1 MAVDYAVIVL
11 YLAGMLAMGWWGMR
25 RATSKSDFLV
35 AGRRLGPVM
44 YSGTMAAIV
53 LGGASTI
60 GGVGLGYRYGLSGA
74 WMVFTIGLGLLAL
87 SVFFSA
93 RIARLKVYT
102 VSEMLDLRY
111 GGSAGIISGVVMWAY
126 TLMLA
131 VTSTIA
137 YATIFDVLFGMD
149 RTLSIILGGAIVVAY
164 STLGGMWSITLTDMV
179 QFVVKTIGVLM
190 LLLPIA
196 VIKAGGFAAMKAQL
210 PDDYFA
216 PLGIGGQTVF
226 TYVLI
231 YSFGMLIGQDIWQ
244 RVFTARGD
252 KVARL
257 GGTAAGTYCLFYA
270 LAGAVIGT
278 AAKVL
283 YPHLGSPDDAFAT
296 IVKDALPVGV
306 RGLVLA
312 AALSAVMSTSS
323 GALIACATVANNDIW
338 ARVKRAA
345 AVRRRPAAGESAD
358 GGRAAPGTEHPGDA
372 SGTEAHDRADGEAYD
387 QAHGEAHDEAHD
399 EVRGNRV
406 FILLM
411 GLAVI
416 VIAIALNNV
425 VEALTLAYN
434 VLVGG
439 LLVPILGGLLWK
451 RGNAAGA
458 LASVAVGGLTV
469 IGLMIS
475 LGVLANEPIY
485 YGLIASLV
493 AYVAVSLATEPTDPE
508 VLTAWRARLAGRPD
522 GAVEGD
528 EPGSD
533 EAEGDDPE
541 SDATGDT
548 SVAVARVLTP
558 FSATGRA

>member
-1 MAVDYAVIVL
+1 MAVDYTVIVV

-25 RATSKSDFLV
+25 RARSKSDFLV

-60 GGVGLGYRYGLSGA
+60 GGVGLGYQYGLSGA

-111 GGSAGIISGVVMWAY
+111 GGQAGVISGVVMWAY

-137 YATIFDVLFGMD
+137 YATIFDVLFDMN
-149 RTLSIILGGAIVVAY
+149 RTLAIVLGGSIVVAY

-179 QFVVKTIGVLM
+179 QFVVKTIGVLL

-196 VIKAGGFAAMKAQL
+196 VVKAGGFSEMKAKL
-210 PDDYFA
+210 PTGYFD
-216 PLGIGGQTVF
+216 PLGIGGETIF

-231 YSFGMLIGQDIWQ
+231 YTFGMLIGQDIWQ
-244 RVFTARGD
+244 RVFTAGSD
-252 KVARL
+252 KTARW
-257 GGTAAGTYCLFYA
+257 GGTVAGTYCLVYA
-270 LAGAVIGT
+270 VAGAVIGT

-283 YPHLGSPDDAFAT
+283 YPNLGSPDDAFAT
-296 IVKDALPVGV
+296 IVKDELPVGV

-312 AALSAVMSTSS
+312 AALAAVMSTSS

-338 ARVKRAA
+338 SRLRG
-345 AVRRRPAAGESAD
+345 AVEDRDDE
-358 GGRAAPGTEHPGDA
+358 GG
-372 SGTEAHDRADGEAYD
+372 
-387 QAHGEAHDEAHD
+387 HD

-406 FILLM
+406 FILIM
-411 GLAVI
+411 GIGVI
-416 VIAIALNNV
+416 VTAIALNNV
-425 VEALTLAYN
+425 VEALTVAYN
-434 VLVGG
+434 LLVGG

-451 RGNAAGA
+451 RGTAQGA
-458 LASVAVGGLTV
+458 LASVIVGGLAV
-469 IGLMIS
+469 VGLMATYGI
-475 LGVLANEPIY
+475 LANEPVY
-485 YGLIASLV
+485 YGLLLSLA
-493 AYVAVSLATEPTDPE
+493 AYVTVSLATPATDAA
-508 VLTAWRARLAGRPD
+508 VLAAWRDRLAGR
-522 GAVEGD
+522 GAPERAS
-528 EPGSD
+528 EP
-533 EAEGDDPE
+533 
-541 SDATGDT
+541 
-548 SVAVARVLTP
+548 VAAHQ
-558 FSATGRA
+558 

>member
-25 RATSKSDFLV
+25 RAKSKSDFLV
-35 AGRRLGPVM
+35 AGRRLGPAM

-60 GGVGLGYRYGLSGA
+60 GGVGLGYQYGLSGA

-87 SVFFSA
+87 SIFFSA
-93 RIARLKVYT
+93 RIARLRVYT

-111 GGSAGIISGVVMWAY
+111 GGSAGIISGIVMWAY

-137 YATIFDVLFGMD
+137 YATIFDVLFGLD
-149 RTLSIILGGAIVVAY
+149 RTLSIVLGGVIVVAY

-179 QFVVKTIGVLM
+179 QFVVKTIGVLL

-196 VIKAGGFAAMKAQL
+196 VIRAGGFAEMRAQL

-257 GGTAAGTYCLFYA
+257 GGTAAGTYCLVYA

-296 IVKDALPVGV
+296 IVRDALPVGL

-338 ARVKRAA
+338 ARVKHIAELRG
-345 AVRRRPAAGESAD
+345 RGHGRDEGQGQD
-358 GGRAAPGTEHPGDA
+358 QNGGQSQE
-372 SGTEAHDRADGEAYD
+372 
-387 QAHGEAHDEAHD
+387 HD
-399 EVRGNRV
+399 EVRGNRA

-411 GLAVI
+411 GVGVI
-416 VIAIALNNV
+416 AIAIALNDV

-451 RGNAAGA
+451 RGTGAGA
-458 LASVAVGGLTV
+458 LAAIAVGGLTV
-469 IGLMIS
+469 VGLMTA

-485 YGLIASLV
+485 YGLLASLLT
-493 AYVAVSLATEPTDPE
+493 YVLVSLATKPTDAA
-508 VLTAWRARLAGRPD
+508 VLAAWRERLAGAPEQEAPAPPPV
-522 GAVEGD
+522 GAAAG
-528 EPGSD
+528 
-533 EAEGDDPE
+533 
-541 SDATGDT
+541 T
-548 SVAVARVLTP
+548 
-558 FSATGRA
+558 

>member
-1 MAVDYAVIVL
+1 MAVDYTVIVV

-25 RATSKSDFLV
+25 RAKSKSDFLV

-60 GGVGLGYRYGLSGA
+60 GGVGLGYQYGLSGA

-111 GGSAGIISGVVMWAY
+111 GGRAGVISGVVMWAY

-137 YATIFDVLFGMD
+137 YATIFDVLFDMN
-149 RTLSIILGGAIVVAY
+149 RTLAIVLGGSIVVAY

-179 QFVVKTIGVLM
+179 QFVVKTIGVLL

-196 VIKAGGFAAMKAQL
+196 VVKAGGFSEMKAKL
-210 PDDYFA
+210 PTAYFD
-216 PLGIGGQTVF
+216 PLGIGGETIF

-231 YSFGMLIGQDIWQ
+231 YTFGMLIGQDIWQ

-252 KVARL
+252 RTAKW
-257 GGTAAGTYCLFYA
+257 GGTVAGTYCLVYA

-283 YPHLGSPDDAFAT
+283 YPKLPSADTAFAT
-296 IVKDALPVGV
+296 IVKDELPVGV

-312 AALSAVMSTSS
+312 AALAAVMSTSS

-338 ARVKRAA
+338 SRLRG
-345 AVRRRPAAGESAD
+345 AVRRTED
-358 GGRAAPGTEHPGDA
+358 GHERE
-372 SGTEAHDRADGEAYD
+372 
-387 QAHGEAHDEAHD
+387 HD
-399 EVRGNRV
+399 EVKGNRV
-406 FILLM
+406 FILVM
-411 GLAVI
+411 GIAVI
-416 VIAIALNNV
+416 CTAIALNNV
-425 VEALTLAYN
+425 VEALTVAYN
-434 VLVGG
+434 LLVGG

-451 RGNAAGA
+451 RGTVHGA
-458 LASVAVGGLTV
+458 LASVVVGGLAV
-469 IGLMIS
+469 IGLMAAYGI
-475 LGVLANEPIY
+475 LANQPVY
-485 YGLIASLV
+485 YGLLLSLA
-493 AYVAVSLATEPTDPE
+493 AYVIVSLATPATDAA
-508 VLTAWRARLAGRPD
+508 VLATWRERLAGRD
-522 GAVEGD
+522 A
-528 EPGSD
+528 EPVS
-533 EAEGDDPE
+533 EP
-541 SDATGDT
+541 
-548 SVAVARVLTP
+548 VPVHQ
-558 FSATGRA
+558 

>member
-1 MAVDYAVIVL
+1 MAVDYTVIVL

-25 RATSKSDFLV
+25 RARSKSEFLV
-35 AGRRLGPVM
+35 AGRRLGPTM

-111 GGSAGIISGVVMWAY
+111 GGRAGVISGLVMWAY

-137 YATIFDVLFGMD
+137 YATIFDVLFDMN
-149 RTLSIILGGAIVVAY
+149 RTLAIVLGGSIVVAY

-179 QFVVKTIGVLM
+179 QFVVKTVGVLL

-196 VIKAGGFAAMKAQL
+196 VVKAGGFGEMRDAL
-210 PDDYFA
+210 PTSYFD
-216 PLGIGGQTVF
+216 PLGIGGETIF

-231 YSFGMLIGQDIWQ
+231 YTFGMLIGQDIWQ
-244 RVFTARGD
+244 RVFTARSD
-252 KVARL
+252 RTAEW
-257 GGTAAGTYCLFYA
+257 GGTVAGTYCLAYA

-283 YPHLGSPDDAFAT
+283 FPDLANADDAFAT
-296 IVKDALPVGV
+296 VVKEELPLGV

-312 AALSAVMSTSS
+312 AALAAVMSTSS

-338 ARVKRAA
+338 SRLRG
-345 AVRRRPAAGESAD
+345 RTAD
-358 GGRAAPGTEHPGDA
+358 GD
-372 SGTEAHDRADGEAYD
+372 
-387 QAHGEAHDEAHD
+387 HD
-399 EVRGNRV
+399 EVRGNRA
-406 FILLM
+406 FILVM

-416 VIAIALNNV
+416 GTAIALNNV
-425 VEALTLAYN
+425 VEALTVAYN
-434 VLVGG
+434 LLVGG
-439 LLVPILGGLLWK
+439 LLVPILGGLLWR
-451 RGNAAGA
+451 RGTAQGA
-458 LASVAVGGLTV
+458 LASVAVGGLAV
-469 IGLMIS
+469 VGLMASYGI
-475 LGVLANEPIY
+475 LANEPVY
-485 YGLIASLV
+485 YGLLSSLV
-493 AYVAVSLATEPTDPE
+493 TYVAVSLATPATDAA
-508 VLTAWRARLAGRPD
+508 VLDAWRERLAGRTPEL
-522 GAVEGD
+522 VT
-528 EPGSD
+528 EPV
-533 EAEGDDPE
+533 P
-541 SDATGDT
+541 THQ
-548 SVAVARVLTP
+548 
-558 FSATGRA
+558 

>member
-1 MAVDYAVIVL
+1 MAVDYTVIVV

-25 RATSKSDFLV
+25 RARSKSEFLV
-35 AGRRLGPVM
+35 AGRRLGPAM

-111 GGSAGIISGVVMWAY
+111 GDTRAARSASVEGGGGRRVGRAGLISGVVMWAY

-137 YATIFDVLFGMD
+137 YATIFDVLFDMN
-149 RTLSIILGGAIVVAY
+149 RTVAIVLGGAIVVAY

-179 QFVVKTIGVLM
+179 QFVVKTIGVLL

-196 VIKAGGFAAMKAQL
+196 VVKAGGFSEMRAKL
-210 PDDYFA
+210 PTSYFD
-216 PLGIGGQTVF
+216 PLGIGGETIF

-231 YSFGMLIGQDIWQ
+231 YTFGMLIGQDIWQ
-244 RVFTARGD
+244 RVFTARSD
-252 KVARL
+252 RTAKW
-257 GGTAAGTYCLFYA
+257 GGTGAGTYCLVYA

-283 YPHLGSPDDAFAT
+283 YPKLGSPDDAFAT
-296 IVKDALPVGV
+296 IVKDELPVGV

-312 AALSAVMSTSS
+312 AALAAVMSTSS

-338 ARVKRAA
+338 SRLRGV
-345 AVRRRPAAGESAD
+345 VRRGGE
-358 GGRAAPGTEHPGDA
+358 E
-372 SGTEAHDRADGEAYD
+372 
-387 QAHGEAHDEAHD
+387 HD
-399 EVRGNRV
+399 EVKGNRV
-406 FILLM
+406 FILIM
-411 GLAVI
+411 GVAVI
-416 VIAIALNNV
+416 GTAIALNNV
-425 VEALTLAYN
+425 VEALTVAYN
-434 VLVGG
+434 LLVGG

-451 RGNAAGA
+451 RGTVQGA
-458 LASVAVGGLTV
+458 LASVLVGGLAV
-469 IGLMIS
+469 IGLMAGYGI
-475 LGVLANEPIY
+475 LANEPVY
-485 YGLIASLV
+485 YGLLASLA
-493 AYVAVSLATEPTDPE
+493 AYAVVSLATRPTDE
-508 VLTAWRARLAGRPD
+508 AVLTVWRERLAGRSP
-522 GAVEGD
+522 ELES
-528 EPGSD
+528 EPVP
-533 EAEGDDPE
+533 AHQ
-541 SDATGDT
+541 
-548 SVAVARVLTP
+548 
-558 FSATGRA
+558 

>member
-1 MAVDYAVIVL
+1 MAVDYTVIVV

-25 RATSKSDFLV
+25 RAKSKSEFLV
-35 AGRRLGPVM
+35 AGRRLGPAM

-60 GGVGLGYRYGLSGA
+60 GGVGLGYQYGLSGA

-111 GGSAGIISGVVMWAY
+111 GGRAGVISGVVMWAY

-137 YATIFDVLFGMD
+137 YATIFDVLFDMN
-149 RTLSIILGGAIVVAY
+149 RTLAIVLGGSIVVAY

-179 QFVVKTIGVLM
+179 QFVVKTIGVLL

-196 VIKAGGFAAMKAQL
+196 VVKAGGFAEMKAQL
-210 PDDYFA
+210 PTEYFD
-216 PLGIGGQTVF
+216 PLGIGGETIF

-231 YSFGMLIGQDIWQ
+231 YTFGMLIGQDIWQ

-252 KVARL
+252 RTAKW
-257 GGTAAGTYCLFYA
+257 GGTVAGTYCLVYA

-283 YPHLGSPDDAFAT
+283 YPNLANADDAFAT
-296 IVKDALPVGV
+296 IVKDELPMGV

-312 AALSAVMSTSS
+312 AALAAVMSTSS

-338 ARVKRAA
+338 SRLRGLAK
-345 AVRRRPAAGESAD
+345 GSA
-358 GGRAAPGTEHPGDA
+358 E
-372 SGTEAHDRADGEAYD
+372 E
-387 QAHGEAHDEAHD
+387 HGEERD
-399 EVRGNRV
+399 EVRGNRA
-406 FILLM
+406 FILIM
-411 GLAVI
+411 GVAVI
-416 VIAIALNNV
+416 ATAIVLNNV
-425 VEALTLAYN
+425 VEALTVAYN
-434 VLVGG
+434 LLVGG

-451 RGNAAGA
+451 RGTAQGA
-458 LASVAVGGLTV
+458 LASVAVGGLAV
-469 IGLMIS
+469 VGLMATHGI
-475 LGVLANEPIY
+475 LANEPVY
-485 YGLIASLV
+485 YGLLSSLA
-493 AYVAVSLATEPTDPE
+493 AYLAVSLMTKPTDAA
-508 VLTAWRARLAGRPD
+508 VLAAWRERLAGRTPEL
-522 GAVEGD
+522 VS
-528 EPGSD
+528 EPVP
-533 EAEGDDPE
+533 AHQ
-541 SDATGDT
+541 
-548 SVAVARVLTP
+548 
-558 FSATGRA
+558 

>member
-25 RATSKSDFLV
+25 RAKSKSDFLV

-60 GGVGLGYRYGLSGA
+60 GGVGLGYQYGLSGA

-149 RTLSIILGGAIVVAY
+149 RTLSIVLGGAIVVAY

-179 QFVVKTIGVLM
+179 QFVVKTIGVLL

-196 VIKAGGFAAMKAQL
+196 VIKAGGFAEMKAQL
-210 PDDYFA
+210 PHDYFA

-257 GGTAAGTYCLFYA
+257 GGTAAGTYCLAYA

-338 ARVKRAA
+338 SRVKG
-345 AVRRRPAAGESAD
+345 AVALRRRTAAGGAGD
-358 GGRAAPGTEHPGDA
+358 GGAEPGTEQAGD
-372 SGTEAHDRADGEAYD
+372 GDGA
-387 QAHGEAHDEAHD
+387 GAHD

-451 RGNAAGA
+451 RGTAAGA

-469 IGLMIS
+469 VGLMVS

-485 YGLIASLV
+485 YGLITSLV
-493 AYVAVSLATEPTDPE
+493 AYVVVSLCTRPTDPA
-508 VLTAWRARLAGRPD
+508 VLDAWRARLAGRADGGGADGDPGAGESSGAAAGAPAAPD
-522 GAVEGD
+522 DEPEGDTAGAVALALKL
-528 EPGSD
+528 PF
-533 EAEGDDPE
+533 A
-541 SDATGDT
+541 
-548 SVAVARVLTP
+548 AR
-558 FSATGRA
+558 RA